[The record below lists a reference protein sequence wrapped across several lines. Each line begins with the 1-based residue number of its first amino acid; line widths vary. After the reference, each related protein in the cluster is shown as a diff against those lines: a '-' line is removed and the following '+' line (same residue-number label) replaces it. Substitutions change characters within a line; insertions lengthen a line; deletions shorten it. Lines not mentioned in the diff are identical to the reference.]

1 MFEANNILNAVLTP
15 REKSRISNF
24 TIDCDF
30 KVAKLYFNSMLQ
42 IWLMILHSL
51 MCNMRIVIPHILLNF
66 TLNVLVKHT
75 SKLLL

>member
-24 TIDCDF
+24 TIDCYF

-42 IWLMILHSL
+42 IWLMILYSL
-51 MCNMRIVIPHILLNF
+51 MWNDPAYF
-66 TLNVLVKHT
+66 T
-75 SKLLL
+75 

>member
-24 TIDCDF
+24 TIDCYF
-30 KVAKLYFNSMLQ
+30 KVAKLYFNPMLQ

-51 MCNMRIVIPHILLNF
+51 MWNDPAYF
-66 TLNVLVKHT
+66 T
-75 SKLLL
+75 

>member
-24 TIDCDF
+24 TIDCYF
-30 KVAKLYFNSMLQ
+30 KVSKLYFNSKLQ
-42 IWLMILHSL
+42 IWLDICAS
-51 MCNMRIVIPHILLNF
+51 RTIPHILLSF

>member
-24 TIDCDF
+24 TIDCYF

-51 MCNMRIVIPHILLNF
+51 MCNKTIPHILLSF